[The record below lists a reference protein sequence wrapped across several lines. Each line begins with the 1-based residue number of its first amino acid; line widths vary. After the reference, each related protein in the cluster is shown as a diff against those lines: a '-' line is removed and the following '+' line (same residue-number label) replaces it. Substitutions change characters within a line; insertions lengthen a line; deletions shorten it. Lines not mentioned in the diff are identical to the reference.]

1 MIKNIRLILIVSSI
15 ISSLIFGATLN
26 AQESANYLDLTE
38 IGVSAKTIGKGD
50 VQGFNSTASGLF
62 ENPASIYRIYKLS
75 TAAFMTKFMGE
86 ATYQNIALAI
96 RMPVGVI
103 GVGVMILGDDQI
115 DGRDIKGKST
125 GYFGYSTTLYKVAYQ
140 YSVSRALHLGLSGN
154 LYSMKMDTLKGEGS
168 NIDIGVVLDGSVID
182 VSIVVKNIISSAKI
196 NYSDSYSDTKNDPDG
211 INSSEG
217 QTENLPLTTVIGA
230 RYKLKYIGLYG
241 QIKTFGDSRNI
252 LKHAGV
258 DFKVPFIPMIAF
270 SGGYKEYYK
279 KAVMIEGETG
289 EKVIKSG
296 TIGVGLDLF
305 GINFDYA
312 FERTMDNS
320 SYAGYLQKHYF
331 SVGLSF

>member
-1 MIKNIRLILIVSSI
+1 M
-15 ISSLIFGATLN
+15 
-26 AQESANYLDLTE
+26 
-38 IGVSAKTIGKGD
+38 
-50 VQGFNSTASGLF
+50 
-62 ENPASIYRIYKLS
+62 
-75 TAAFMTKFMGE
+75 
-86 ATYQNIALAI
+86 
-96 RMPVGVI
+96 
-103 GVGVMILGDDQI
+103 
-115 DGRDIKGKST
+115 
-125 GYFGYSTTLYKVAYQ
+125 
-140 YSVSRALHLGLSGN
+140 
-154 LYSMKMDTLKGEGS
+154 
-168 NIDIGVVLDGSVID
+168 ID